1 MGAGGVSYTP
11 GPGDPETWPPFA
23 GHHHDPRSPE
33 NDSDDTTADAIDMV
47 RALVVSAAASEVCG
61 DRTMAEKKMIA
72 ARDMINELL
81 GKKA

>member
-1 MGAGGVSYTP
+1 MGAEVVSYTP
-11 GPGDPETWPPFA
+11 GPGDAETWPMFA
-23 GHHHDPRSPE
+23 GHPHDPRTP
-33 NDSDDTTADAIDMV
+33 DGDDDDTTAEAINMV

-81 GKKA
+81 GQKA

>member
-1 MGAGGVSYTP
+1 MSYTP
-11 GPGDPETWPPFA
+11 GPGDILGQYA
-23 GHHHDPRSPE
+23 GHPHDPRTP
-33 NDSDDTTADAIDMV
+33 DDGSDDTTAEAINMV